1 MSTARRLVTEVL
13 CVVAWSFAAW
23 LLYWD
28 IKGDREIGAVT
39 AAVAL
44 AIGIMGGVFFDPA
57 KVRDAVTLWRE
68 ARKP

>member
-1 MSTARRLVTEVL
+1 MSAARRLITELL
-13 CVVAWSFAAW
+13 CVAAWTFAAW

-28 IKGDREIGAVT
+28 IKGDREISMVT

-44 AIGIMGGVFFDPA
+44 AIGIVAGVFFDPA
-57 KVRDAVTLWRE
+57 KVREALTLWRE